1 MLAAWVGSF
10 ALIAKSAAAAAP
22 LVWEQ
27 TERSIAATPGQ
38 ETATVT
44 YAFRNNSDHPVR
56 ITSINTGCVCT
67 SADLPKETY
76 ASGEKGELKIQ
87 FTMGDRVGR
96 QERLIHLAID
106 DPTNPTAM
114 LRLIVDIPELA
125 VVRPRLLFWKT
136 GEALD
141 TKTAEIALTQPDQS
155 QLSDPKSNNPTFTA
169 RLIAGARPG
178 LYRLEI
184 KPTSTAD
191 TVHGVIHIPAVFH
204 GKARTLSVFVAVK

>member
-1 MLAAWVGSF
+1 MLAALVGNL
-10 ALIAKSAAAAAP
+10 ALAASAAAAAP

-27 TERSIAATPGQ
+27 TDRSVVATPGQ

-44 YAFRNNSDHPVR
+44 YVFRNASEHPVR

-76 ASGEKGELKIQ
+76 APGEKGELHIQ

-106 DPTNPTAM
+106 DPDHPTAM
-114 LRLIVDIPELA
+114 LRLVVDIPELA
-125 VVRPRLLFWKT
+125 FVRPRLLFWKA
-136 GEALD
+136 GDPLES
-141 TKTAEIALTQPDQS
+141 KTAEIVLAQPEHS
-155 QLSDPKSNNPTFTA
+155 QISDPKSNHANFTA
-169 RLIAGARPG
+169 KLTAGARPG
-178 LYRLEI
+178 VYRLEI
-184 KPTSTAD
+184 TPSSTAE
-191 TVHGVIHIPAVFH
+191 TVHGVVHIPATFH